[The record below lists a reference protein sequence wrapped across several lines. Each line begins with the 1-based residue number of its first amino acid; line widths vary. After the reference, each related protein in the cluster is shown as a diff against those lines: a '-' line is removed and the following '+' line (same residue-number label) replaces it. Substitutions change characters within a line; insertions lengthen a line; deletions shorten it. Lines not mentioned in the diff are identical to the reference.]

1 MQETLVHGH
10 AASTSSFSAA
20 WVRAMSGGSRT
31 CHECGAT
38 NLDDALFCASC
49 GVALSR
55 EHLHHPG
62 LAALVG
68 EEAEQAAADETVRS
82 TGTPPTVDPA
92 GTAPAAS
99 TTAGLDPT
107 VRRPATSDPD
117 VTVPASTPAS
127 ADATVPTPAAAPPT
141 AATATTSFTPQ
152 GPAHVGPP
160 TSTGGPVPVGP
171 SSRPWVLPTVLVAI
185 VVVLAAIVVAVLA
198 GRSGDDSTTS
208 TAAPITEPPATAAP
222 TTAAPTDPVA
232 TTQPPDTT
240 TPETTAP
247 ETSAP
252 ETTTAPTE
260 PPDAATQL
268 VELANDDLPRALA
281 LRERWVPQ
289 LSAKED
295 GTVWEGV
302 TYDLAG
308 ILALHQQ
315 LSAQVGGALLVE
327 GSSLAFL
334 RDGER
339 MAGWWFTVADVDFD
353 DPDAALQWCEDEGFT
368 RENCAARLL
377 TDRDDAT
384 GTLRLRPEPSE

>member
-1 MQETLVHGH
+1 
-10 AASTSSFSAA
+10 
-20 WVRAMSGGSRT
+20 MSGGSRA
-31 CHECGAT
+31 CHECGAM

-49 GVALSR
+49 GVALTR

-68 EEAEQAAADETVRS
+68 EDAEQVQADETVRRPV
-82 TGTPPTVDPA
+82 TP
-92 GTAPAAS
+92 
-99 TTAGLDPT
+99 
-107 VRRPATSDPD
+107 DPD

-127 ADATVPTPAAAPPT
+127 ADATVPTPAAAAPPT
-141 AATATTSFTPQ
+141 AAAAATKSLTPG
-152 GPAHVGPP
+152 GPSHVGPP

-171 SSRPWVLPTVLVAI
+171 TSRPWVLPTVLVAI
-185 VVVLAAIVVAVLA
+185 VVVLAAIVVVVLA
-198 GRSGDDSTTS
+198 TRSGDDSTTS
-208 TAAPITEPPATAAP
+208 TASTDAPITEPPVTDVAP
-222 TTAAPTDPVA
+222 TTVAPTDPSA
-232 TTQPPDTT
+232 TSQPAETT

-247 ETSAP
+247 ATSAP
-252 ETTTAPTE
+252 ETTTVTTD

-302 TYDLAG
+302 TYDLPG

-339 MAGWWFTVADVDFD
+339 MAGWWFTLADVDFD

-368 RENCAARLL
+368 RENCAARLV

-384 GTLRLRPEPSE
+384 GTLRLRPDPSE